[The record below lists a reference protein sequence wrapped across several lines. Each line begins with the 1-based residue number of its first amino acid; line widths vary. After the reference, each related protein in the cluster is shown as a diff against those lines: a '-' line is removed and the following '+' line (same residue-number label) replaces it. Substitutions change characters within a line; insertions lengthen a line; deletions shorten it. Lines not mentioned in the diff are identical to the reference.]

1 MLHEGGPCEP
11 NMAIEDRI
19 TRVLEQAEA
28 DGELG
33 TDLRQRIQVAVKQAF
48 AIERTRLRS
57 EKVVA
62 MSEEDAVRYRIISE
76 LATDWVYAARRE
88 DERGKVK
95 FEWATEAFERITGY
109 SVEQLNDKGGLRS
122 LIVPEDRVE
131 FEQAENAHADG
142 PSVLE
147 YRIRTKSGDV
157 CWLRDYRRP
166 ELDVAGTRV
175 VRVFGAVKDV
185 TEQKRAEDAL
195 REAMIQLEQRVGME
209 MARFRAVLDQAGET
223 ILVLDPRNYG
233 LVDVNDTA
241 CRRLGYTREELLKKN
256 IGDLQAGDAAWQERG
271 TNELSERTVSAEQVY
286 RTKDGSTFPVEV
298 TASMRR
304 FIGQDYILI
313 VAREV
318 TERKQLEAQLAQS
331 DRLASVGVLAAGVAH
346 EINNPL
352 VYIMNNLS
360 YVLTHMP
367 DGFDE
372 LASALREARSGA
384 ERVRDIVKDLKTFS
398 RSDSEKMEPMDV
410 RAILDSAIKVA
421 HNEIRH
427 RAQLVRHYDEIP
439 AVDANTRL
447 GQVFLNLILNAA
459 HAIGEGDVSNNQ
471 ICVSVERRDASQQVL
486 VSIRDTGVGI
496 PNDRLTKIFDPF
508 FTTKPVGVGTGL
520 GLSICRNITEALG
533 GRIEV
538 TSEVGVGSTF
548 TVSLPYSAQRTAGQ
562 MQPSSRPPAQSTRSL
577 RVLVVDDDVFVARSI
592 RRLLRPQHD
601 VTLALSGRQAL
612 GLIRNAEYD
621 VIFCDVMMPEMTGM
635 ELHAAVSK
643 QNSKLSE
650 RFVFITGGPFTPEAR
665 QLFDNVT
672 NPCIQKPFTPNDL
685 ANVLE
690 NAIHSN
696 HPPLSLRARDRS
708 A

>member
-1 MLHEGGPCEP
+1 
-11 NMAIEDRI
+11 MAIEDRI

-33 TDLRQRIQVAVKQAF
+33 SDLRQRIQVAVKQAF

-88 DERGKVK
+88 DEHGNVT

-109 SVEQLNDKGGLRS
+109 SIEQINERGGPRS
-122 LIVPEDRVE
+122 LILAQDSAEYD
-131 FEQAENAHADG
+131 QAERVHTDG

-175 VRVFGAVKDV
+175 VRVFGAVKDI
-185 TEQKRAEDAL
+185 TEQKRAEEAL
-195 REAMIQLEQRVGME
+195 RDAMLELEQRAGME
-209 MARFRAVLDQAGET
+209 VARFRAVLDQAGET
-223 ILVLDPRNYG
+223 ILVIDPRTQS

-241 CRRLGYTREELLKKN
+241 CRTLGYSREELLKKG
-256 IGDLQAGDAAWQERG
+256 IVDIQVGIAAWENRALS
-271 TNELSERTVSAEQVY
+271 ELSESTASAEQVY
-286 RTKDGSTFPVEV
+286 RRKDGSTFPVEV
-298 TASMRR
+298 TACLRR
-304 FIGQDYILI
+304 FMGQAYLVV

-367 DGFDE
+367 DGYDE
-372 LASALREARSGA
+372 LVSALREARSGA

-471 ICVSVERRDASQQVL
+471 ITVRVERRDAQNQVL
-486 VSIRDTGVGI
+486 VSIQDTGVGI
-496 PNDRLTKIFDPF
+496 PGDRLSKIFDPF

-533 GRIEV
+533 GHIEV

-548 TVSLPYSAQRTAGQ
+548 TVSLPYSMQRVAGQ

-612 GLIRNAEYD
+612 GLIRNADYD

-643 QNSKLSE
+643 QNEKLSE

-665 QLFDNVT
+665 QLFDSVT
-672 NPCIQKPFTPNDL
+672 NPCIQKPFTPTDL

-690 NAIHSN
+690 SAIHAVP
-696 HPPLSLRARDRS
+696 HVRAQGRT

>member
-1 MLHEGGPCEP
+1 
-11 NMAIEDRI
+11 MAIEDRI
-19 TRVLEQAEA
+19 TRVLEQAET

-33 TDLRQRIQVAVKQAF
+33 AELRQRIMLEVGQAF

-88 DERGKVK
+88 DEHGKVK

-109 SVEQLNDKGGLRS
+109 SVDQLNEKGGLRS
-122 LIVPEDRVE
+122 LIVPEDRE
-131 FEQAENAHADG
+131 LFDRAENAHKDG

-147 YRIRTKSGDV
+147 YRIRTCAGDV

-175 VRVFGAVKDV
+175 VRVFGAVKHV
-185 TEQKRAEDAL
+185 TEQKRAEEAL
-195 REAMIQLEQRVGME
+195 RDAMIELEQRVGME
-209 MARFRAVLDQAGET
+209 VARFRAVLDQAGES
-223 ILVLDPRNYG
+223 ILVIDPRTQRV
-233 LVDVNDTA
+233 VDVNDTA
-241 CRRLGYTREELLKKN
+241 CRALGYTRVQLLEKS
-256 IGDLQAGDAAWQERG
+256 IGDIQVGGSPWQDRG
-271 TNELSERTVSAEQVY
+271 FSELSESTLSAEQVY
-286 RTKDGSTFPVEV
+286 RTRDNNTFPVEV
-298 TASMRR
+298 TASLRR
-304 FIGQDYILI
+304 FMGQDYLVV
-313 VAREV
+313 VAREI

-367 DGFDE
+367 EGFDE

-410 RAILDSAIKVA
+410 RVILDSAIKVA

-427 RAQLVRHYDEIP
+427 RAQLVRHYDDIP

-459 HAIGEGDVSNNQ
+459 HAIGEGDVANNQ
-471 ICVSVERRDASQQVL
+471 ITVRVERREPQNQVL

-496 PNDRLTKIFDPF
+496 PSERLSKIFDPF

-533 GRIEV
+533 GHIEV

-548 TVSLPYSAQRTAGQ
+548 SVSLPYSVQRAVGLI
-562 MQPSSRPPAQSTRSL
+562 QPSSRPPAQTTRSL

-612 GLIRNAEYD
+612 GLIRNSEYD

-643 QNSKLSE
+643 QNIKLSE

-665 QLFDNVT
+665 QLFDAVT
-672 NPCIQKPFTPNDL
+672 NPCIQKPFTPTDL

-690 NAIHSN
+690 SAVQAT
-696 HPPLSLRARDRS
+696 PGARARDRS

>member
-1 MLHEGGPCEP
+1 
-11 NMAIEDRI
+11 MAIEDRI
-19 TRVLEQAEA
+19 TKVLEQAEA
-28 DGELG
+28 DAELG
-33 TDLRQRIQVAVKQAF
+33 PELRQRIEVAVKQAF

-88 DERGKVK
+88 DEHGKVK
-95 FEWATEAFERITGY
+95 IEWATEAFERISGY
-109 SVEQLNDKGGLRS
+109 SVLQLNEKGGLRS
-122 LIVPEDRVE
+122 IIAAPDREE
-131 FEQAENAHADG
+131 FDAAEKAHADG

-147 YRIRTKSGDV
+147 YRIRTRSGDE

-185 TEQKRAEDAL
+185 TEQKRAEEAL
-195 REAMIQLEQRVGME
+195 RDAMIALEQRAGTEV
-209 MARFRAVLDQAGET
+209 ARFRAVLDQAGET
-223 ILVLDPRNYG
+223 ILVIDPRTHG
-233 LVDVNDTA
+233 LVDVNETA
-241 CRRLGYTREELLKKN
+241 CRALGYTREELLKKSIEEIQVGN
-256 IGDLQAGDAAWQERG
+256 VPWQDRDLS
-271 TNELSERTVSAEQVY
+271 ELSEASLRAEQVY
-286 RTKDGSTFPVEV
+286 RNKDLSTFPVEV
-298 TASMRR
+298 TVSLRR
-304 FIGQDYILI
+304 FIGQDYLVV
-313 VAREV
+313 VAREI

-360 YVLTHMP
+360 YVLTHLP
-367 DGFDE
+367 DGFEE

-398 RSDSEKMEPMDV
+398 RSDSEKMEPVDV
-410 RAILDSAIKVA
+410 RTILDSAIKVA

-439 AVDANTRL
+439 AVDANARL

-471 ICVSVERRDASQQVL
+471 IAVSVERKDQTGQVL

-496 PNDRLTKIFDPF
+496 PSDRLAKIFDPF

-533 GRIEV
+533 GRIDV

-548 TVSLPYSAQRTAGQ
+548 TVTLPYSAQLLTGLS
-562 MQPSSRPPAQSTRSL
+562 QPSSRPPAQSTRSL

-612 GLIRNAEYD
+612 GLIRNSDYD

-643 QNSKLSE
+643 QNAKLSE

-665 QLFDNVT
+665 QLFDAVT
-672 NPCIQKPFTPNDL
+672 NPCIQKPFTPSDL

-690 NAIHSN
+690 SAILAS
-696 HPPLSLRARDRS
+696 PLRARDRQ

>member
-1 MLHEGGPCEP
+1 
-11 NMAIEDRI
+11 MAIEDRI

-33 TDLRQRIQVAVKQAF
+33 SDLRQRIQVAVKQAF

-88 DERGKVK
+88 DEHGRVK
-95 FEWATEAFERITGY
+95 IEWATEAFERISGY
-109 SVEQLNDKGGLRS
+109 SVAQLNEKGGLRS
-122 LIVPEDRVE
+122 IIAPDDREE
-131 FEQAENAHADG
+131 FDTAEAAHGDG

-147 YRIRTKSGDV
+147 YRILSKGGSEV
-157 CWLRDYRRP
+157 WLKDYRRP
-166 ELDVAGTRV
+166 ELDVNGTRV

-185 TEQKRAEDAL
+185 TEQKHAEEAL
-195 REAMIQLEQRVGME
+195 HDAMIELEQRVGME
-209 MARFRAVLDQAGET
+209 VARFRAVLDQAGET
-223 ILVLDPRNYG
+223 ILMMDPRTHA
-233 LVDVNDTA
+233 LIDVNNTA
-241 CRRLGYTREELLKKN
+241 CRALGYSREELLKRS
-256 IGDLQAGDAAWQERG
+256 IEDIQVGQVPWQERALS
-271 TNELSERTVSAEQVY
+271 ELSESSLSTEQLY
-286 RTKDGSTFPVEV
+286 RRKDNTTFPVEV
-298 TASMRR
+298 TVSLRR
-304 FIGQDYILI
+304 FIGQDYLVL
-313 VAREV
+313 VAREI

-360 YVLTHMP
+360 YVLTHLP
-367 DGFDE
+367 DGFEE

-398 RSDSEKMEPMDV
+398 RSDSEKMEPVDV
-410 RAILDSAIKVA
+410 RTILDSAIKVA

-427 RAQLVRHYDEIP
+427 RAQLVRQYDDIP
-439 AVDANTRL
+439 PVDANARL

-459 HAIGEGDVSNNQ
+459 HAIGEGDVGNNQ
-471 ICVSVERRDASQQVL
+471 IAVSVERRDSTGQVL

-496 PNDRLTKIFDPF
+496 PTDRLAKIFDPF

-533 GRIEV
+533 GHIDV

-548 TVSLPYSAQRTAGQ
+548 TVTLPYSNDRPLGQ
-562 MQPSSRPPAQSTRSL
+562 LQPSSRPPAPSTRSL

-612 GLIRNAEYD
+612 GLIRNSDYD

-643 QNSKLSE
+643 QNVKLSE

-665 QLFDNVT
+665 QLFDAVT
-672 NPCIQKPFTPNDL
+672 NPCIQKPFTPGDL

-690 NAIHSN
+690 TAILGIHNNA
-696 HPPLSLRARDRS
+696 RAHDRP

>member
-1 MLHEGGPCEP
+1 
-11 NMAIEDRI
+11 MAIEDRI

-33 TDLRQRIQVAVKQAF
+33 ADLRQRIVVAVKQAF

-88 DERGKVK
+88 DEHGKVK
-95 FEWATEAFERITGY
+95 MEWATEAFERITGY
-109 SVEQLNDKGGLRS
+109 SVAQLNEKGGLRS
-122 LIVPEDRVE
+122 IVDADDRAEFDAAEKAHVE
-131 FEQAENAHADG
+131 G

-147 YRIRTKSGDV
+147 YRIRTRSGEE

-166 ELDVAGTRV
+166 ELDGTGKRV

-185 TEQKRAEDAL
+185 TEQKRAEEAL
-195 REAMIQLEQRVGME
+195 RDAMLELEQRGAME
-209 MARFRAVLDQAGET
+209 VARFRAVLDQAGET
-223 ILVLDPRNYG
+223 ILVIDPRTHG

-241 CRRLGYTREELLKKN
+241 CRTLGYSRDELLRKT
-256 IGDLQAGDAAWQERG
+256 ITEIQVGSVPWHDRALSD
-271 TNELSERTVSAEQVY
+271 LSENSLSAEQVY
-286 RTKDGSTFPVEV
+286 RCRDGTTFPVEV
-298 TASMRR
+298 TVSLRR
-304 FIGQDYILI
+304 FIGQDYLVV
-313 VAREV
+313 VAREI
-318 TERKQLEAQLAQS
+318 TERKQMEAQLAQS

-360 YVLTHMP
+360 YVLTHLP
-367 DGFDE
+367 DGLEE

-398 RSDSEKMEPMDV
+398 RSDSEKMEPVDV
-410 RAILDSAIKVA
+410 RTILDSAIKVA

-427 RAQLVRHYDEIP
+427 RAQLVRHYDDIP
-439 AVDANTRL
+439 PVDANARL

-459 HAIGEGDVSNNQ
+459 HAIGEGDVANNQ
-471 ICVSVERRDASQQVL
+471 IAVSVERRDATGQVS

-496 PNDRLTKIFDPF
+496 PGDRLAKIFDPF
-508 FTTKPVGVGTGL
+508 YTTKPVGVGTGL

-533 GRIEV
+533 GRIDV

-548 TVSLPYSAQRTAGQ
+548 TVTLPYSEQRQPSAV
-562 MQPSSRPPAQSTRSL
+562 QPSSRPPAQSTRSL

-612 GLIRNAEYD
+612 SLIRNADYD

-643 QNSKLSE
+643 QNSRLSE

-665 QLFDNVT
+665 ELFDTVT
-672 NPCIQKPFTPNDL
+672 NPCIQKPFTPGDL
-685 ANVLE
+685 ASVLDS
-690 NAIHSN
+690 AISSGSSPRAHSV
-696 HPPLSLRARDRS
+696 
-708 A
+708 

>member
-1 MLHEGGPCEP
+1 
-11 NMAIEDRI
+11 MAIEDRI

-28 DGELG
+28 DGELAAE
-33 TDLRQRIQVAVKQAF
+33 LRQRIQVAVGQAF

-88 DERGKVK
+88 DEHGKVK
-95 FEWATEAFERITGY
+95 FEWATEAFERISGY
-109 SVEQLNDKGGLRS
+109 SVDQLNEKGGLRS
-122 LIVPEDRVE
+122 LIAPEDLEE
-131 FEQAENAHADG
+131 FDLAEKAHGDG

-147 YRIRTKSGDV
+147 YRIRTRGGDV

-185 TEQKRAEDAL
+185 TEQKRAEEAL
-195 REAMIQLEQRVGME
+195 RDAMIELEQRVGME
-209 MARFRAVLDQAGET
+209 VARFRAVLDQAGET
-223 ILVLDPRNYG
+223 ILVIDPRTNG

-241 CRRLGYTREELLKKN
+241 CRTLGYTRQELLEKS
-256 IGDLQAGDAAWQERG
+256 IGDIQVGNAPWQDRPLS
-271 TNELSERTVSAEQVY
+271 ELSETLAAEQVY
-286 RTKDGSTFPVEV
+286 RTKENNTFPVEV
-298 TASMRR
+298 TASLRR
-304 FIGQDYILI
+304 FMGQNYVVV
-313 VAREV
+313 VAREI

-410 RAILDSAIKVA
+410 RSILDSAIKVA

-427 RAQLVRHYDEIP
+427 RAQLVRHYDDIP
-439 AVDANTRL
+439 SVDANTRL

-471 ICVSVERRDASQQVL
+471 ITVEVARNDAQNQVL
-486 VSIRDTGVGI
+486 VSIKDTGVGI
-496 PNDRLTKIFDPF
+496 PNDRLSKIFDPF

-533 GRIEV
+533 GHIDV

-548 TVSLPYSAQRTAGQ
+548 TVSLPYSVQRSTGQ
-562 MQPSSRPPAQSTRSL
+562 IQPSSRPPAQTTRSL

-612 GLIRNAEYD
+612 GLIRNSDYD

-643 QNSKLSE
+643 QNNKLSE
-650 RFVFITGGPFTPEAR
+650 RFVFITGGPFTHEAR
-665 QLFDNVT
+665 QLFDAVT
-672 NPCIQKPFTPNDL
+672 NPCIQKPFTPTDL

-690 NAIHSN
+690 SAIHAI
-696 HPPLSLRARDRS
+696 PGLRARDRS

>member
-1 MLHEGGPCEP
+1 
-11 NMAIEDRI
+11 
-19 TRVLEQAEA
+19 VLEQAEA

-33 TDLRQRIQVAVKQAF
+33 SDLRQRIQVAVKQAF

-76 LATDWVYAARRE
+76 LATDWVYAARHE
-88 DERGKVK
+88 DEHGNVT

-109 SVEQLNDKGGLRS
+109 SVEQVNERGGLRS
-122 LIVPEDRVE
+122 LLLAQDAAEYD
-131 FEQAENAHADG
+131 QAERAHTDG

-185 TEQKRAEDAL
+185 TEQKRAEEAL
-195 REAMIQLEQRVGME
+195 RDAMLELEQRAGME
-209 MARFRAVLDQAGET
+209 VARFRAVLDQAGET
-223 ILVLDPRNYG
+223 ILVIDPRTQS

-241 CRRLGYTREELLKKN
+241 CRTLGYSREELLKKGFVD
-256 IGDLQAGDAAWQERG
+256 IQVGVAAWENRA
-271 TNELSERTVSAEQVY
+271 LSELGEGTASAEQVY
-286 RTKDGSTFPVEV
+286 RRKDGSTFPVEV
-298 TASMRR
+298 TACLRR
-304 FIGQDYILI
+304 FMGQAYLVV

-367 DGFDE
+367 DGYDE
-372 LASALREARSGA
+372 LVSALREARSGA

-410 RAILDSAIKVA
+410 RTILDSAIKVA

-471 ICVSVERRDASQQVL
+471 ITVRVERRDAQNQVL
-486 VSIRDTGVGI
+486 VSIQDTGVGI
-496 PNDRLTKIFDPF
+496 PGDRLSKIFDPF

-533 GRIEV
+533 GHIEV

-548 TVSLPYSAQRTAGQ
+548 TVSLPYSTQRLAGQ

-612 GLIRNAEYD
+612 GLIRNSDYD

-643 QNSKLSE
+643 QNEKLSE

-672 NPCIQKPFTPNDL
+672 NPCIQKPFTPTDL

-690 NAIHSN
+690 SAIHAVP
-696 HPPLSLRARDRS
+696 HVRAQGRT

>member
-1 MLHEGGPCEP
+1 
-11 NMAIEDRI
+11 MAVEDRI

-28 DGELG
+28 EGELG
-33 TDLRQRIQVAVKQAF
+33 SGLRQRLQVAVKQAF

-88 DERGKVK
+88 DERGAVQL
-95 FEWATEAFERITGY
+95 EWATEAFERITGY
-109 SVEQLNDKGGLRS
+109 SVGQLNEKGGFRA
-122 LIVPEDRVE
+122 IVAPDDLEE
-131 FEQAENAHADG
+131 FDAAESNAADG

-147 YRIRTKSGDV
+147 YRISTRTGEE
-157 CWLRDYRRP
+157 CWLRDYRRA
-166 ELDVAGTRV
+166 ELDGSGTRV
-175 VRVFGAVKDV
+175 VRVFGAVKEI
-185 TEQKRAEDAL
+185 TEEKRAQEALHDAML
-195 REAMIQLEQRVGME
+195 ELEQRVGTE
-209 MARFRAVLDQAGET
+209 VARFRAVLDQAGET
-223 ILVLDPRNYG
+223 ILVIDPRSLA

-241 CRRLGYTREELLKKN
+241 CRAFGYSREELLDKTIEDVQVGKPPWL
-256 IGDLQAGDAAWQERG
+256 GHTASD
-271 TNELSERTVSAEQVY
+271 LSEHGLALEQLY
-286 RTKDGSTFPVEV
+286 QRRDGSTFPVEV
-298 TASMRR
+298 TVFLRR
-304 FIGQDYILI
+304 FIGQDYLVV
-313 VAREV
+313 VAREI
-318 TERKQLEAQLAQS
+318 TERKNLQAQLTQS

-360 YVLTHMP
+360 YVLAHLP
-367 DGFDE
+367 EGLDE
-372 LASALREARSGA
+372 LGNALREARSGA
-384 ERVRDIVKDLKTFS
+384 ERVRDIVQDLKTFS

-410 RAILDSAIKVA
+410 RAILDSTIKVA

-427 RAQLVRHYDEIP
+427 RAQLVRNYSDIP
-439 AVDANTRL
+439 LVDANARL

-471 ICVSVERRDASQQVL
+471 IAVSVDRRDGTREVL
-486 VSIRDTGVGI
+486 VSVHDTGAGI
-496 PNDRLTKIFDPF
+496 PQERLAKIFDPF
-508 FTTKPVGVGTGL
+508 FTTKPMGLGTGL

-538 TSEVGVGSTF
+538 TSQVGVGSTF
-548 TVSLPYSAQRTAGQ
+548 TVVLPYSEQRAAGQ
-562 MQPSSRPPAQSTRSL
+562 LMPSSRPPAQSTRSL

-612 GLIRNAEYD
+612 SLIRNEDFD

-643 QNSKLSE
+643 HDERLSE

-665 QLFDNVT
+665 QSFDNVT
-672 NPCIQKPFTPNDL
+672 NLCIQKPFTPNDL

-690 NAIHSN
+690 SAI
-696 HPPLSLRARDRS
+696 LSS
-708 A
+708 QPQQVHIG

>member
-1 MLHEGGPCEP
+1 
-11 NMAIEDRI
+11 MAIEDRI

-33 TDLRQRIQVAVKQAF
+33 MELRQRIQVAVKQAF

-88 DERGKVK
+88 DEHGKVK
-95 FEWATEAFERITGY
+95 IEWATEAFERITGY
-109 SVEQLNDKGGLRS
+109 SVAQLNDKGGLRS
-122 LIVPEDRVE
+122 IIAPDDRVE
-131 FEQAENAHADG
+131 FDAAEAAHGDG

-147 YRIRTKSGDV
+147 YRIRTRTGDE

-166 ELDVAGTRV
+166 ELDLAGTRV
-175 VRVFGAVKDV
+175 VRVFGAVKEV
-185 TEQKRAEDAL
+185 TEQRHAEEAL
-195 REAMIQLEQRVGME
+195 HDAMIELEQRVGTE
-209 MARFRAVLDQAGET
+209 VARFRAVLDQAGET
-223 ILVLDPRNYG
+223 ILVIEPRTRGLLD
-233 LVDVNDTA
+233 LNDTA
-241 CRRLGYTREELLKKN
+241 CRALGYTREELLKKTMDD
-256 IGDLQAGDAAWQERG
+256 IQVGAVPWQDR
-271 TNELSERTVSAEQVY
+271 ELSELSESSLSAEQLY
-286 RTKDGSTFPVEV
+286 CRKDGSTFPVEV
-298 TASMRR
+298 TVSLRR
-304 FIGQDYILI
+304 FIGEDYLVV
-313 VAREV
+313 VAREI
-318 TERKQLEAQLAQS
+318 TERKQMEAQLAQS
-331 DRLASVGVLAAGVAH
+331 ERLASVGVLAAGVAH

-360 YVLTHMP
+360 YVLTHLP

-398 RSDSEKMEPMDV
+398 RSDSEKMEAVDV
-410 RAILDSAIKVA
+410 RQILDSAIKVA

-427 RAQLVRHYDEIP
+427 RAQLLRHYEDIP
-439 AVDANTRL
+439 AVEANARL

-459 HAIGEGDVSNNQ
+459 HAIGEGDATHNQ
-471 ICVSVERRDASQQVL
+471 IEVSVERRDATQQVV
-486 VSIRDTGVGI
+486 VSISDTGVGI
-496 PNDRLTKIFDPF
+496 PPERLAKIFDPF

-533 GRIEV
+533 GRIDV

-548 TVSLPYSAQRTAGQ
+548 SVTLPYSEQRAGSHV
-562 MQPSSRPPAQSTRSL
+562 QPSSRPPARSTRSL

-612 GLIRNAEYD
+612 GLIRNADFD

-643 QNSKLSE
+643 QNSALSE

-665 QLFDNVT
+665 QLFDAVT
-672 NPCIQKPFTPNDL
+672 NPCIQKPFTPGDL

-690 NAIHSN
+690 SAI
-696 HPPLSLRARDRS
+696 LARPS
-708 A
+708 THTHQQA

>member
-1 MLHEGGPCEP
+1 
-11 NMAIEDRI
+11 MAIEDRI

-33 TDLRQRIQVAVKQAF
+33 AELRQRIQVAVGQAF

-88 DERGKVK
+88 DEHGKVK

-109 SVEQLNDKGGLRS
+109 SVDQLNEKGGLRS
-122 LIVPEDRVE
+122 LIVSEDRDE
-131 FEQAENAHADG
+131 FDQAENVHADG

-147 YRIRTKSGDV
+147 YRIRTYGGDI

-166 ELDVAGTRV
+166 ELDVSGTRV

-185 TEQKRAEDAL
+185 TEQKRAEEAL
-195 REAMIQLEQRVGME
+195 RDAMIELEQRVGME
-209 MARFRAVLDQAGET
+209 VARFRAVLDQAGES
-223 ILVLDPRNYG
+223 ILLLDPRTHG
-233 LVDVNDTA
+233 LLDVNDTA
-241 CRRLGYTREELLKKN
+241 CRTLGYSRDELLKKT
-256 IGDLQAGDAAWQERG
+256 ISEIQVGRAPWQDRSLSDLGES
-271 TNELSERTVSAEQVY
+271 TLSAEQVY
-286 RTKDGSTFPVEV
+286 RTKNNDAFPVEV
-298 TASMRR
+298 TASLRR
-304 FIGQDYILI
+304 FMGQDYLVV
-313 VAREV
+313 VAREI

-360 YVLTHMP
+360 FVLTHMP

-410 RAILDSAIKVA
+410 RTILDSAIKVA

-427 RAQLVRHYDEIP
+427 RAQLVRHYEDIP

-447 GQVFLNLILNAA
+447 GQVFLNLILNAS

-471 ICVSVERRDASQQVL
+471 ITVSVERRDAQNQVL

-496 PNDRLTKIFDPF
+496 PGDRLSKIFDPF

-520 GLSICRNITEALG
+520 GLSICRNITEAMG
-533 GRIEV
+533 GHIDV

-548 TVSLPYSAQRTAGQ
+548 TVSLPYSAQRSAGLV
-562 MQPSSRPPAQSTRSL
+562 QPSSRPPMQSTRSL

-612 GLIRNAEYD
+612 GLIRNSDYD

-643 QNSKLSE
+643 QNLQLSE

-665 QLFDNVT
+665 QLFDAVT
-672 NPCIQKPFTPNDL
+672 NPCIQKPFTPTDL

-690 NAIHSN
+690 SAIHGRPDA
-696 HPPLSLRARDRS
+696 HARDRS

>member
-1 MLHEGGPCEP
+1 
-11 NMAIEDRI
+11 MAIEDRI

-88 DERGKVK
+88 DEHGKVK
-95 FEWATEAFERITGY
+95 FEWATEAFERISGY
-109 SVEQLNDKGGLRS
+109 SIDQLNEKGGLRS
-122 LIVPEDRVE
+122 LIVPEDREE
-131 FEQAENAHADG
+131 FDHAENAYGDG

-175 VRVFGAVKDV
+175 VRVFGAVKDIS
-185 TEQKRAEDAL
+185 EQKRAEEAL
-195 REAMIQLEQRVGME
+195 REAMSELEKRVGME
-209 MARFRAVLDQAGET
+209 VARFRAVLDQAGET
-223 ILVLDPRNYG
+223 ILVIDPRTQS

-241 CRRLGYTREELLKKN
+241 CRTLGYTREELLKKS
-256 IGDLQAGDAAWQERG
+256 IGDIQVGGVPWQDRPLS
-271 TNELSERTVSAEQVY
+271 ELSESTVSAEQLY
-286 RTKDGSTFPVEV
+286 RCKNSSTFPVEV
-298 TASMRR
+298 TASLRR
-304 FIGQDYILI
+304 FIGDDYLVV
-313 VAREV
+313 VAREI

-410 RAILDSAIKVA
+410 RTILDSAIKVA

-427 RAQLVRHYDEIP
+427 RAQLVRHYEDIP
-439 AVDANTRL
+439 PVDANTRL

-471 ICVSVERRDASQQVL
+471 IAVSVERRDGTNQVV
-486 VSIRDTGVGI
+486 VSIRDTGIGI
-496 PNDRLTKIFDPF
+496 PADRLSKIFDPF
-508 FTTKPVGVGTGL
+508 YTTKPVGVGTGL

-533 GRIEV
+533 GRIDV
-538 TSEVGVGSTF
+538 TSEVGVGSIF
-548 TVSLPYSAQRTAGQ
+548 TVSLPYSVQRATSQ
-562 MQPSSRPPAQSTRSL
+562 IQPSSRPPAQSTRSL

-612 GLIRNAEYD
+612 GLIRNSDYD

-643 QNSKLSE
+643 QNTKLSE

-690 NAIHSN
+690 VAIHAS
-696 HPPLSLRARDRS
+696 PSPIARDRS

>member
-1 MLHEGGPCEP
+1 
-11 NMAIEDRI
+11 MAIEDRI

-33 TDLRQRIQVAVKQAF
+33 AELRQRIQVAVGQAF

-76 LATDWVYAARRE
+76 LATDWVYATRRE
-88 DERGKVK
+88 DEHGKVK
-95 FEWATEAFERITGY
+95 FEWATEAFERISGY
-109 SVEQLNDKGGLRS
+109 SVDQLNDKGGLRS
-122 LIVPEDRVE
+122 LIAPEDLEE
-131 FEQAENAHADG
+131 FDLAEKAHADG

-147 YRIRTKSGDV
+147 YRIRTRSGEV

-185 TEQKRAEDAL
+185 TEQKRAEEAL
-195 REAMIQLEQRVGME
+195 RDAMIELEQRVGME
-209 MARFRAVLDQAGET
+209 VARFRAVLDQAGET
-223 ILVLDPRNYG
+223 ILVLDPRTNG

-241 CRRLGYTREELLKKN
+241 CRTLGYTRQELLEKS
-256 IGDLQAGDAAWQERG
+256 IADIQVGSAPWQDRALSD
-271 TNELSERTVSAEQVY
+271 LSESPLAAEQLY
-286 RTKDGSTFPVEV
+286 RTKDNNTFPVEV
-298 TASMRR
+298 TASLRR
-304 FIGQDYILI
+304 FMGQNYLVV
-313 VAREV
+313 VAREI

-367 DGFDE
+367 DGLDE

-410 RAILDSAIKVA
+410 RSILDSAIKVA

-427 RAQLVRHYDEIP
+427 RAQLIRHYDDIP
-439 AVDANTRL
+439 PVDANTRL

-471 ICVSVERRDASQQVL
+471 ITVEVARSDAQSQVL
-486 VSIRDTGVGI
+486 VSIKDTGIGI
-496 PNDRLTKIFDPF
+496 PTDRLSKIFDPF

-533 GRIEV
+533 GHIDV
-538 TSEVGVGSTF
+538 SSEVGVGSTF
-548 TVSLPYSAQRTAGQ
+548 TVSLPYSVQRSTGQ
-562 MQPSSRPPAQSTRSL
+562 MQPSSRPPAPTTRSL

-612 GLIRNAEYD
+612 GLIRNSDYD

-643 QNSKLSE
+643 QNNKLSE

-665 QLFDNVT
+665 QLFDTVT

-685 ANVLE
+685 ANVIE
-690 NAIHSN
+690 SAIHSI
-696 HPPLSLRARDRS
+696 PGVRARDRS